1 MPRFALVPIFALAAV
16 LFACGES
23 STDSPVSQDQ
33 LNLLRSDYQRKNPD
47 AQVGLVTAVLTHERL
62 ASVGSVPV
70 KDFSMGDVVSFVDP
84 SGDIIATGQVEAIDN
99 NRLEVRY
106 AAPTG
111 DRDPMVGDLAVRAIK

>member
-1 MPRFALVPIFALAAV
+1 MSRFALIPIFALACT

-23 STDSPVSQDQ
+23 SSDSTVSQDQ

-47 AQVGLVTAVLTHERL
+47 ARVGLVTAVLTHERL
-62 ASVGSVPV
+62 ASVGSIPV
-70 KDFSMGDVVSFVDP
+70 KDFSVGDVVSFIDP
-84 SGDIIATGQVEAIDN
+84 SGDIIATGQVEAIAD

-106 AAPTG
+106 APPTE